1 MTAEQFEI
9 DLGKKLQL
17 LRKVKGKTQAE
28 VAEEL
33 GLKSRETVK
42 QWESWDRHIK
52 ARDLIKLAE
61 YYEVSSDYLLGI
73 SDVVT
78 PDPDLRKV
86 CEYTHLSE
94 GAVMSLRDIEGLTDI
109 IFAIGEDY
117 ETADGPGDI
126 TDALSRML
134 ESNSGIEF
142 LNALCLVKRAAEGA
156 KKVTDWIKELDPEY
170 KYDGLKRSLRELKLA
185 IFELTNS
192 ARKLAQDLYHSDDV
206 EQQLIEDARLVWENP
221 HDPVVQGILTD
232 LKEGM
237 KNGKH
242 QED

>member
-17 LRKVKGKTQAE
+17 LREAKGKTQAE

-52 ARDLIKLAE
+52 ARDLKKLAE
-61 YYEVSSDYLLGI
+61 YYDVSSDYLLGI

-78 PDPDLRKV
+78 SDPDIRKV
-86 CEYTHLSE
+86 CEFTNLSDR
-94 GAVMSLRDIEGLTDI
+94 AVMNLHDIEGLTDI

-117 ETADGPGDI
+117 ETAEGPRDI

-134 ESNSGIEF
+134 ENKSGIEF
-142 LNALCLVKRAAEGA
+142 INALCMVKRAAESARGS
-156 KKVTDWIKELDPEY
+156 KDWIKTIEPEH
-170 KYDGLKRSLRELKLA
+170 KYECLKHPLRELKLA
-185 IFELTNS
+185 IFELTES
-192 ARKLAQDLYHSDDV
+192 ARKLAQNLYNSDDA
-206 EQQLIEDARLVWENP
+206 ERQLIESVRIAWENP
-221 HDPVVQGILTD
+221 YDTVPLAD
-232 LKEGM
+232 LKKGM
-237 KNGKH
+237 NNGKH

>member
-9 DLGKKLQL
+9 DLGKKLQK
-17 LRKVKGKTQAE
+17 LREAKGKTQSE

-33 GLKSRETVK
+33 GLNSRETVK

-52 ARDLIKLAE
+52 ARDLIKLAK

-73 SDVVT
+73 SDVVA

-86 CEYTHLSE
+86 CEYTNLSE

-117 ETADGPGDI
+117 ETADSPGDI
-126 TDALSRML
+126 IDALNRML
-134 ESNSGIEF
+134 ENNSGIEF
-142 LNALCLVKRAAEGA
+142 LNALCLVKRAAESA
-156 KKVTDWIKELDPEY
+156 KNAIDRIKDLDPEY
-170 KYDGLKRSLRELKLA
+170 KYDRLKWSLRETKLA
-185 IFELTNS
+185 IFELTES

-206 EQQLIEDARLVWENP
+206 EQQLIEDARLAWENP
-221 HDPVVQGILTD
+221 HDPAVQGILTD

-237 KNGKH
+237 KNDEQ
-242 QED
+242 QEE